1 MAPSF
6 SFHFFFFY
14 FFQAYHSWY
23 IRLSL
28 LWFNSFSKVQILSLL
43 QFSEKDLKRE
53 INKNR
58 NRKKQTAAIV
68 AVSSLELASG
78 HGSLFFNPSLAKSNP
93 AAYLV

>member
-1 MAPSF
+1 
-6 SFHFFFFY
+6 
-14 FFQAYHSWY
+14 
-23 IRLSL
+23 
-28 LWFNSFSKVQILSLL
+28 
-43 QFSEKDLKRE
+43 LKRE